1 MKKSLIAFLLLWLPV
16 WLQGQSLSVSNLPI
30 LRINTKSRVIQDEPK
45 IPVVMEFFDA
55 AGPGQLN
62 QVSTSPTIST
72 IAGIEYRGSTS
83 QADFIFLPGY
93 VKKPYGIEIWTDTT
107 GLTAKKMSLVQM
119 PEESDW
125 VLNASYNDRSFM
137 RDFLAQLIAGRL
149 GVLNSKTKFVELVI
163 NDEYRGVYILMEK
176 IKQGKNR
183 VPISDLYP
191 TENTGDDVTGGYLL
205 KIDKTSGS
213 PSASFKSN
221 YTSGILGTQKCE
233 FQIEYPKYGIIT
245 QQQFSYIRD
254 YINNWEQKL
263 MSDDMNDPKASF
275 RNYMDM
281 PSFVNYFILNETVR
295 NVDGYR
301 LSSYL
306 YKDKE
311 SLGGKIKMGPAWDF
325 NIAFGNADYLN
336 GWMTNGF
343 VYKAME
349 NTGGQNDAWQV
360 PFWWNKLVQDASF
373 RKSVATR
380 WKEVR
385 KTFLNTTSLFA
396 SIDSAQVVLKEPLNR
411 NFQKYPLMGK
421 KIWPNY
427 YVGAT
432 LSDEVNWLKNWIQ
445 GRLTWLDAQLA
456 IYDNPILGNELPE
469 MTTLIYPNPSK
480 GLFNWKFYLSRQSE
494 VNYQLID
501 NQGRVL
507 ISSKNLNFG
516 AGEQIYPVD
525 FSHLPAGSY
534 LFHWNSTEG
543 SSQKIR
549 LTISN

>member
-1 MKKSLIAFLLLWLPV
+1 MKKCLFFFWLLLPALLV
-16 WLQGQSLSVSNLPI
+16 GQSLSVSNLPI
-30 LRINTKSRVIQDEPK
+30 LRINTKSRIIQDEPK
-45 IPVVMEFFDA
+45 IPVVMELFDS
-55 AGPGQLN
+55 GTGQLN
-62 QVSTSPTIST
+62 QVSSTPTIST
-72 IAGIEYRGSTS
+72 IAGIEFRGSTS

-93 VKKPYGIEIWTDTT
+93 VKKPYGIEIWTDST
-107 GLTAKKMSLVQM
+107 GVTAKKMSLVQM
-119 PEESDW
+119 PEETDW

-137 RDFLAQLIAGRL
+137 RDFLAQMIAGRL
-149 GVLNSKTKFVELVI
+149 GVLNSKTKFVELII

-191 TENTGDDVTGGYLL
+191 TENAGDDVTGGYLL
-205 KIDKTSGS
+205 KIDKSSGS
-213 PSASFKSN
+213 PSANFKSN

-245 QQQFSYIRD
+245 QQQFIYIRD
-254 YINNWEQKL
+254 YIQTWERKL
-263 MSDDMNDPKASF
+263 MTEDMNDSKASF
-275 RNYMDM
+275 REMMDV

-306 YKDKE
+306 FKDKE

-349 NTGGQNDAWQV
+349 NEGGQNDAWQV

-373 RKSVATR
+373 RKAVATR

-385 KTFLNTTSLFA
+385 KTFLNTNSLFA
-396 SIDSAQVVLKEPLNR
+396 SIDSAQVVLKEPLIR
-411 NFQKYPLMGK
+411 NFQKFPLMGR

-427 YVGAT
+427 YVGST

-456 IYDNPILGNELPE
+456 IYDTPILGNEQVELPS
-469 MTTLIYPNPSK
+469 LVYPNPSK
-480 GLFNWKFYLSRQSE
+480 GLFTWRFTLSKSAE
-494 VNYQLID
+494 VNYQVLD
-501 NQGRVL
+501 LQGRVL
-507 ISSKNLNFG
+507 ISSKSLNFG
-516 AGEQIYPVD
+516 TGEQIYTLD
-525 FSHLPAGSY
+525 FSNLPAGSY
-534 LFHWNSTEG
+534 LFQWNATEG
-543 SSQKIR
+543 SSQKLR

>member
-1 MKKSLIAFLLLWLPV
+1 MKKNLFIFWLILPTFLF
-16 WLQGQSLSVSNLPI
+16 GQSLSVSNLPI
-30 LRINTKSRVIQDEPK
+30 LRINTKTRVIQDEPK
-45 IPVVMEFFDA
+45 IPVVMEIFDN
-55 AGPGQLN
+55 GSGQLN
-62 QVSTSPTIST
+62 QVSANPSIST
-72 IAGIEYRGSTS
+72 IAGIEFRGSTS

-107 GLTAKKMSLVQM
+107 GVTAKKMSLVQM

-137 RDFLAQLIAGRL
+137 RDFLAQMIAGRL
-149 GVLNSKTKFVELVI
+149 GVLNSKTKFVELII

-191 TENTGDDVTGGYLL
+191 TENAGDDVTGGYLL
-205 KIDKTSGS
+205 KIDKSSGS
-213 PSASFKSN
+213 PSANFKSN

-245 QQQFSYIRD
+245 QQQFIYIRD
-254 YINNWEQKL
+254 YIQTWERKL
-263 MSDDMNDPKASF
+263 MTEDMNDSKASF
-275 RNYMDM
+275 REMMDV

-306 YKDKE
+306 FKDKE

-349 NTGGQNDAWQV
+349 NEGGQNDAWQV

-373 RKSVATR
+373 RKAVATR

-385 KTFLNTTSLFA
+385 KTFLNTNSLFA
-396 SIDSAQVVLKEPLNR
+396 SIDSAQVVLKEPLIR
-411 NFQKYPLMGK
+411 NFQKFPLMGR

-427 YVGAT
+427 YVGST

-456 IYDNPILGNELPE
+456 IYDTPILGNEQVELPS
-469 MTTLIYPNPSK
+469 LVYPNPSK
-480 GLFNWKFYLSRQSE
+480 GLFTWRFTLSKSAE
-494 VNYQLID
+494 VNYQVLD
-501 NQGRVL
+501 LQGRVL
-507 ISSKNLNFG
+507 ISSKSLNFG
-516 AGEQIYPVD
+516 TGEQIYTLD
-525 FSHLPAGSY
+525 FSNLPAGSY
-534 LFHWNSTEG
+534 LFQWNATEG
-543 SSQKIR
+543 SSQKLR

>member
-1 MKKSLIAFLLLWLPV
+1 MKKCLFFFWLLLPALLV
-16 WLQGQSLSVSNLPI
+16 GQSLSVSNLPI
-30 LRINTKSRVIQDEPK
+30 LRINTKSRIIQDEPK
-45 IPVVMEFFDA
+45 IPVVMELFDS
-55 AGPGQLN
+55 GTGQLN
-62 QVSTSPTIST
+62 QVSSTPTIST
-72 IAGIEYRGSTS
+72 IAGIEFRGSTS

-93 VKKPYGIEIWTDTT
+93 VKKPYGIEIWTDST
-107 GLTAKKMSLVQM
+107 GVTAKKMSLVQM
-119 PEESDW
+119 PEETDW

-137 RDFLAQLIAGRL
+137 RDFLAQMIAGRL
-149 GVLNSKTKFVELVI
+149 GVLNSKTKFVELII

-191 TENTGDDVTGGYLL
+191 TENAGDDVTGGYLL
-205 KIDKTSGS
+205 KIDKSSGS
-213 PSASFKSN
+213 PSANFKSN

-245 QQQFSYIRD
+245 QQQFIYIRD
-254 YINNWEQKL
+254 YIQTWERKL
-263 MSDDMNDPKASF
+263 MTEDMNDSKASF
-275 RNYMDM
+275 REMMDM

-349 NTGGQNDAWQV
+349 NEGGQNDAWQV

-373 RKSVATR
+373 RKAVATR

-385 KTFLNTTSLFA
+385 KTFLNTNSLFA
-396 SIDSAQVVLKEPLNR
+396 SIDSAQVVLKEPLIR
-411 NFQKYPLMGK
+411 NFQKFPLMGR

-427 YVGAT
+427 YVGST

-456 IYDNPILGNELPE
+456 IYDNPILGNEQVELPS
-469 MTTLIYPNPSK
+469 LVYPNPSK
-480 GLFNWKFYLSRQSE
+480 GLFTWRFTLSKSAE
-494 VNYQLID
+494 VNYQVLD
-501 NQGRVL
+501 LQGRVL
-507 ISSKNLNFG
+507 ISSKSLNFG
-516 AGEQIYPVD
+516 AGEQIYTLD
-525 FSHLPAGSY
+525 FSNLPAGSY
-534 LFHWNSTEG
+534 LFQWNATEG
-543 SSQKIR
+543 SSQKLR

>member
-1 MKKSLIAFLLLWLPV
+1 
-16 WLQGQSLSVSNLPI
+16 
-30 LRINTKSRVIQDEPK
+30 
-45 IPVVMEFFDA
+45 
-55 AGPGQLN
+55 
-62 QVSTSPTIST
+62 
-72 IAGIEYRGSTS
+72 
-83 QADFIFLPGY
+83 
-93 VKKPYGIEIWTDTT
+93 
-107 GLTAKKMSLVQM
+107 
-119 PEESDW
+119 
-125 VLNASYNDRSFM
+125 
-137 RDFLAQLIAGRL
+137 
-149 GVLNSKTKFVELVI
+149 
-163 NDEYRGVYILMEK
+163 
-176 IKQGKNR
+176 
-183 VPISDLYP
+183 
-191 TENTGDDVTGGYLL
+191 
-205 KIDKTSGS
+205 
-213 PSASFKSN
+213 
-221 YTSGILGTQKCE
+221 
-233 FQIEYPKYGIIT
+233 
-245 QQQFSYIRD
+245 
-254 YINNWEQKL
+254 
-263 MSDDMNDPKASF
+263 
-275 RNYMDM
+275 
-281 PSFVNYFILNETVR
+281 
-295 NVDGYR
+295 
-301 LSSYL
+301 
-306 YKDKE
+306 
-311 SLGGKIKMGPAWDF
+311 MGPAWDF

-343 VYKAME
+343 VF
-349 NTGGQNDAWQV
+349 NTIGSLEPTNYWQV

>member
-1 MKKSLIAFLLLWLPV
+1 MKKNLFIFWLILPTFLF
-16 WLQGQSLSVSNLPI
+16 GQSLSVSNLPI
-30 LRINTKSRVIQDEPK
+30 LRINTKTRVIQDEPK
-45 IPVVMEFFDA
+45 IPVVMEIFDN
-55 AGPGQLN
+55 GSGQLN
-62 QVSTSPTIST
+62 QVSANPSIST
-72 IAGIEYRGSTS
+72 IAGIEFRGSTS

-107 GLTAKKMSLVQM
+107 GVTAKKMSLVQM

-137 RDFLAQLIAGRL
+137 RDFLAQMIAGRL
-149 GVLNSKTKFVELVI
+149 GVLNSKTKFIELII
-163 NDEYRGVYILMEK
+163 NDEYRGVYLLMEK

-191 TENTGDDVTGGYLL
+191 TENAGDNVTGGYLL
-205 KIDKTSGS
+205 KIDKSSGS
-213 PSASFKSN
+213 PSANFKSN

-245 QQQFSYIRD
+245 QQQFIYIRD
-254 YINNWEQKL
+254 YIQTWERKL
-263 MSDDMNDPKASF
+263 MTEDMNDSKASF
-275 RNYMDM
+275 REMMDM

-349 NTGGQNDAWQV
+349 NDGGKNDAWQV

-373 RKSVATR
+373 RKAVATR

-385 KTFLNTTSLFA
+385 KTFLNTNSLFA
-396 SIDSAQVVLKEPLNR
+396 SIDSAQVVLKEPLIR
-411 NFQKYPLMGK
+411 NFQKFPLMGR

-427 YVGAT
+427 YVGST
-432 LSDEVNWLKNWIQ
+432 LTDEVNWLKNWIQ

-456 IYDNPILGNELPE
+456 IYDNPILANEQVELPA
-469 MTTLIYPNPSK
+469 MVYPNPSR
-480 GLFNWKFYLSRQSE
+480 GLFTWRFTLAKSSE
-494 VNYQLID
+494 VNYQVVDL
-501 NQGRVL
+501 QGRVL
-507 ISSKNLNFG
+507 ISSKSLNFG
-516 AGEQIYPVD
+516 SGEQIYTLD
-525 FSHLPAGSY
+525 FSNLPAGSY
-534 LFHWNSTEG
+534 LFQWNSTEG
-543 SSQKIR
+543 SSQKLR
-549 LTISN
+549 LNIEN

>member
-1 MKKSLIAFLLLWLPV
+1 MKKNLFIFWLILPTFLF
-16 WLQGQSLSVSNLPI
+16 GQSLSVSNLPI
-30 LRINTKSRVIQDEPK
+30 LRINTKTRVIQDEPK
-45 IPVVMEFFDA
+45 IPVVMEIFDN
-55 AGPGQLN
+55 GSGQLN
-62 QVSTSPTIST
+62 QVSANPSIST
-72 IAGIEYRGSTS
+72 IAGIEFRGSTS

-107 GLTAKKMSLVQM
+107 GVTAKKMSLVQM

-137 RDFLAQLIAGRL
+137 RDFLAQMIAGRL
-149 GVLNSKTKFVELVI
+149 GVLNSKTKFIELII
-163 NDEYRGVYILMEK
+163 NDEYRGVYLLMEK

-191 TENTGDDVTGGYLL
+191 TENAGDDVTGGYLL
-205 KIDKTSGS
+205 KIDKSSGS
-213 PSASFKSN
+213 PSANFKSN

-245 QQQFSYIRD
+245 QQQFIYIRD
-254 YINNWEQKL
+254 YIQTWERKL
-263 MSDDMNDPKASF
+263 MTEDMNDSKASF
-275 RNYMDM
+275 REMMDM

-349 NTGGQNDAWQV
+349 NDGGKNDAWQV

-373 RKSVATR
+373 RKAVATR

-385 KTFLNTTSLFA
+385 KTFLNTNSLFA
-396 SIDSAQVVLKEPLNR
+396 SIDSAQVVLKEPLIR
-411 NFQKYPLMGK
+411 NFQKFPLMGR

-427 YVGAT
+427 YVGLT
-432 LSDEVNWLKNWIQ
+432 LTDEVNWLKNWIQ

-456 IYDNPILGNELPE
+456 IYDNPILANEQVELPA
-469 MTTLIYPNPSK
+469 MVYPNPSR
-480 GLFNWKFYLSRQSE
+480 GLFTWRFTLAKSSE
-494 VNYQLID
+494 VNYQVVDL
-501 NQGRVL
+501 QGHVL
-507 ISSKNLNFG
+507 ISSKSLNFG
-516 AGEQIYPVD
+516 SGEQIYTLD
-525 FSHLPAGSY
+525 FSNLPAGSY
-534 LFHWNSTEG
+534 LFQWNSTEG
-543 SSQKIR
+543 SSQKLR
-549 LTISN
+549 LNIEN